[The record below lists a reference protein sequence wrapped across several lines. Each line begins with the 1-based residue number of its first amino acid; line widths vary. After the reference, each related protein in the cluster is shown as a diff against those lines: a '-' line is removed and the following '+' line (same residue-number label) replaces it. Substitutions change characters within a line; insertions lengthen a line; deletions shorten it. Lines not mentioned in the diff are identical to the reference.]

1 MSLSPC
7 TAVVAT
13 QGAPQ
18 GGLVRARLAG
28 STAMKQDVGMSW
40 RLAALVAALG
50 LAPAISLAQSATDP
64 SSEPAA
70 LLSDTGLFAPG
81 SRVIANGLL
90 AFAPQYPL
98 WSDGAE
104 KRRWLSL
111 PPGSAID
118 ASTPDAWVFP
128 KGTRL
133 WKEFAYASQPVETR
147 FIERLADGSWRYLTY
162 IWAADGRDAA
172 LAPGEGVTLA
182 VATAP
187 GGRYAVPSRDD
198 CRGCHEAGP
207 VPVLGLSA
215 LQLSPDRDGLAPHGQ
230 AVEADPVNLEGLLT
244 RGLLRDLP
252 RDLLDQPPRIA
263 ARSPTERAAL
273 GYLHGNCG
281 HCHNASGPLAL
292 LELSLTQGAGSVTD
306 AERSLRTTVGQLSKS
321 RLNSLD
327 TRIVPGDAARSLLLA
342 RMRSRNPVLQMP
354 PLGTA
359 RTDAQANALIER
371 WIVHELPFLQEK
383 SP

>member
-1 MSLSPC
+1 
-7 TAVVAT
+7 
-13 QGAPQ
+13 
-18 GGLVRARLAG
+18 
-28 STAMKQDVGMSW
+28 MSW
-40 RLAALVAALG
+40 RLVALGTVLG
-50 LAPAISLAQSATDP
+50 LAPASFAQPATDP
-64 SSEPAA
+64 SGDPPA
-70 LLSDTGLFAPG
+70 LLSETGLFAPG
-81 SRVIANGLL
+81 SRAIASGLL
-90 AFAPQYPL
+90 TFAPQYPL

-118 ASTPDAWVFP
+118 ATTPDAWIFP

-133 WKEFAYASQPVETR
+133 WKAFVYAGQPVETR
-147 FIERLADGSWRYLTY
+147 FIERLADGSWRYATY
-162 IWAADGRDAA
+162 IWAANGEDAT
-172 LAPGEGVTLA
+172 LAPAEGVTLA
-182 VATAP
+182 VAAAP

-207 VPVLGLSA
+207 VPVLGFSA
-215 LQLSPDRDGLAPHGQ
+215 LQLSPDREGLALQG
-230 AVEADPVNLEGLLT
+230 ATVETDPVDLEGLLR
-244 RGLLRDLP
+244 RGLLRNLP
-252 RDLLDQPPRIA
+252 RELLDQPPRIA

-292 LELSLTQGAGSVTD
+292 LELSLTQGAGSAAD
-306 AERSLRTTVGQLSKS
+306 AERSLRTTVGQLSES
-321 RLNSLD
+321 RLNNLD
-327 TRIVPGDAARSLLLA
+327 TRIVAGDAARSLLLA

-354 PLGTA
+354 PLGTV

-383 SP
+383 TP

>member
-1 MSLSPC
+1 
-7 TAVVAT
+7 
-13 QGAPQ
+13 
-18 GGLVRARLAG
+18 
-28 STAMKQDVGMSW
+28 MSW
-40 RLAALVAALG
+40 WLAALGAALG
-50 LAPAISLAQSATDP
+50 LASTASLARPATGP
-64 SSEPAA
+64 SSELPA
-70 LLSDTGLFAPG
+70 LLSETGLFAPG
-81 SRVIANGLL
+81 SRAIASGLL

-98 WSDGAE
+98 WTDGAE

-111 PPGSAID
+111 PPDAAID
-118 ASTPDAWVFP
+118 ASTPDAWTFP

-133 WKEFAYASQPVETR
+133 WKEFAYAGQPVETR
-147 FIERLADGSWRYLTY
+147 FIERLVDGSWRYAAY
-162 IWAADGRDAA
+162 IWAANGEDAT
-172 LAPGEGVTLA
+172 LAPAEGVTLA
-182 VATAP
+182 VAAAP
-187 GGRYAVPSRDD
+187 SGRYAVPSRDD

-207 VPVLGLSA
+207 VPVLGCSA
-215 LQLSPDRDGLAPHGQ
+215 LQLSPDRDGLALHG
-230 AVEADPVNLEGLLT
+230 ATVETDPVDLEGLLR
-244 RGLLRDLP
+244 RGLLRNLP

-292 LELSLTQGAGSVTD
+292 LELSLTQGAGSAAD
-306 AERSLRTTVGQLSKS
+306 AERSLRTTLGRLSES
-321 RLNSLD
+321 RLKDLD

-359 RTDAQANALIER
+359 QTDAQANALIER
-371 WIVHELPFLQEK
+371 WIEHELPFLEEK